1 MTWLLRG
8 EDVLAAADVV
18 RPRFPLG
25 QGLQGK
31 DSYDG
36 ALVLEQTK
44 AVHTFGMRF
53 PIDVAYCDVDLVVVR
68 VGRMRPWRVG
78 LPCPRARL
86 VVEGK
91 VGSFERWGLAVGDA
105 LELR

>member
-1 MTWLLRG
+1 
-8 EDVLAAADVV
+8 VLAAADVV
-18 RPRFPLG
+18 RPRFPLS

-31 DSYDG
+31 DSYEG
-36 ALVLEQTK
+36 ALVLEQTR

-53 PIDVAYCDVDLVVVR
+53 PIDVAFCDVDLVVLR

-86 VVEGK
+86 VIEGK
-91 VGSFERWGLAVGDA
+91 AGSFERWGLAVGDT

>member
-8 EDVLAAADVV
+8 GDVLAAADVV
-18 RPRFPLG
+18 RPRFPLS

-31 DSYDG
+31 DSYEG
-36 ALVLEQTK
+36 ALVLEQTR

-53 PIDVAYCDVDLVVVR
+53 PIDVAFCDVDLVVLR

-86 VVEGK
+86 VIEGK
-91 VGSFERWGLAVGDA
+91 AGSFERWGLAVGDT

>member
-8 EDVLAAADVV
+8 DDVLAAAEVV
-18 RPRFPLG
+18 PSRFPMG

-36 ALVLEQTK
+36 ALVLERTR

-53 PIDVAYCDVDLVVVR
+53 PVDVAFCDQDLVVVR
-68 VGRMRPWRVG
+68 VTRMQPWRVG

-86 VVEGK
+86 VIEGK
-91 VGSFERWGLAVGDA
+91 AGSFERWGLAVGDTV
-105 LELR
+105 ELR

>member
-1 MTWLLRG
+1 MNWLLRG
-8 EDVLAAADVV
+8 DDVLAAADVV
-18 RPRFPLG
+18 RPRFLLG

-36 ALVLEQTK
+36 ALVLEQTR
-44 AVHTFGMRF
+44 AVHTFGLRF
-53 PIDVAYCDVDLVVVR
+53 PIDVAFCDQDLVVVR

-86 VVEGK
+86 VVEGEA
-91 VGSFERWGLAVGDA
+91 GSFERWGLAVGDT